1 VRDTTAISL
10 AVSSNRWQQYGG
22 MGKENSK
29 GETPGQLKHKME
41 ELTLDVQCDRFTIND
56 NGNDNVMIV
65 ESENM
70 PLED

>member
-1 VRDTTAISL
+1 
-10 AVSSNRWQQYGG
+10 

>member
-1 VRDTTAISL
+1 MAAVRRD
-10 AVSSNRWQQYGG
+10 
-22 MGKENSK
+22 GKENSK